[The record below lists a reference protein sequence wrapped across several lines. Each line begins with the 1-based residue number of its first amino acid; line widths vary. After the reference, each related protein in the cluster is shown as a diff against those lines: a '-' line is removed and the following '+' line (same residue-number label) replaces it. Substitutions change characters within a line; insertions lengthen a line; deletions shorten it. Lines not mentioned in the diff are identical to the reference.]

1 MTKTEELRRQKG
13 LSIRALALA
22 TGLSHS
28 TISRIEK
35 GQRKISTSQA
45 VALSKFFEVPIEYL
59 IGVGEDTMAKT
70 QTKYPAKEIR
80 FPNNRLKQL
89 RESRGL
95 SLRALSEKTGID
107 FATISFCEKGQRN
120 FSANS
125 IKVLSDFFDVS
136 IDYMLGVEPHGGSH
150 GMKRS
155 VMGDR
160 SKTMNATVGKR
171 VKELR
176 KAHGW
181 TQVQLSEKLNKGDS
195 TVRMW
200 ELGKSE
206 PDNETIVLLS
216 DFFGVSVDYL
226 LGKSPEEMFN
236 DFVDSLK
243 RDFSVDT
250 LHSDGEVTQS
260 LDDSVREPVR
270 TKIKI
275 LLMLREINDVD
286 RLNTIY
292 QTAKLQS
299 AAEDFSTPAEED

>member
-1 MTKTEELRRQKG
+1 
-13 LSIRALALA
+13 
-22 TGLSHS
+22 
-28 TISRIEK
+28 
-35 GQRKISTSQA
+35 
-45 VALSKFFEVPIEYL
+45 
-59 IGVGEDTMAKT
+59 
-70 QTKYPAKEIR
+70 
-80 FPNNRLKQL
+80 
-89 RESRGL
+89 
-95 SLRALSEKTGID
+95 
-107 FATISFCEKGQRN
+107 
-120 FSANS
+120 
-125 IKVLSDFFDVS
+125 
-136 IDYMLGVEPHGGSH
+136 
-150 GMKRS
+150 
-155 VMGDR
+155 MGDR
-160 SKTMNATVGKR
+160 SKIMNTTVGKR
-171 VKELR
+171 IKELR

-181 TQVQLSEKLNKGDS
+181 TQAQLSEKLNKGDS

-206 PDNETIVLLS
+206 PDNETIILLS

-299 AAEDFSTPAEED
+299 AAEDFSTPAGED